1 MELFINTLL
10 EKRDA
15 ESKLVDCERVLWL
28 NQSEDCAVTISI
40 IKKTGVPEFKRISSI
55 EQELIEGTMIK
66 REHDPYAKFMVS
78 EELLKSNE
86 KKYRDD
92 AWECIKDIVELEP
105 NIYNPKERYEII
117 KSEMER
123 TGKGKKFYYKYLRYY
138 WTGGKVVNALLP
150 RFRRCGGKGS
160 KKNPTQKMGRPRET
174 SISVDPKLKGVLISE
189 GHRKIFDA
197 IIREVY
203 LKVNRRD
210 SVKYTYIE
218 MLKKYYQTG
227 TTKKGNYE
235 VPIIPPGHEVPSI
248 AQLRYHIRRYYT
260 KRKLL
265 IAREGEV
272 TFNRDFRPLL
282 GSETRKATGP
292 GQIYE
297 VDATVADVYL
307 VSSIDPN
314 IIVGRPVVY
323 IVVDV
328 YSHMVVGLY
337 VGFEGPSWLGVMMAI
352 ENTVE
357 NKVEFCRQYDIEITE
372 EEWPCHHMPDSF
384 MADRGEME
392 SKNADSLAN
401 ALGIKIMNAPPYR
414 ADLKGIVEQQFR
426 TLNVTLQPWTPG
438 AVKKEYKKRG
448 GPDYVLDAKLTLKE
462 FTQMMIEMILQRNN
476 YHYMEYYPLDK
487 DQALDKVR
495 PVARDLWN
503 WGISHNHYLKNVHP
517 DIVRLNVLPE
527 AKVSVNREGIY
538 FEGMY
543 YGCEEL
549 ARQGWFVKGKTQ
561 KVPIAYDRRCMNH
574 VYVKTDNGKGFL
586 KCDLLAKSSR
596 FKNMS
601 LEEVKST
608 RYEEKLSRS
617 MYYDETELQEEV
629 TLSAKLEAI
638 KKEAMKR
645 SADKQDHSLTKSE
658 RKSNIKGNKAVE
670 RDMLRKEQAYE
681 LGKSP
686 NEETDEQSNPGDH
699 VIPLETYKPKSKLG
713 LLAKLKETEEKKHG

>member
-15 ESKLVDCERVLWL
+15 ESKLVDCQRVLWL
-28 NQSEDCAVTISI
+28 DQLEDCAVTISI
-40 IKKTGVPEFKRISSI
+40 IRKTGQPEFKRISSI

-66 REHDPYAKFMVS
+66 REHDPYASFMVS
-78 EELLKSNE
+78 DELLTPKE
-86 KKYRDD
+86 IQFRDE

-105 NIYNPKERYEII
+105 NIYNPKERYEMI
-117 KSEMER
+117 KSEMDKK
-123 TGKGKKFYYKYLRYY
+123 GKGKKFFYKYLRYY
-138 WTGGKVVNALLP
+138 WTGGKMVNALLP
-150 RFRRCGGKGS
+150 RFRRCGGKGK
-160 KKNPTQKMGRPRET
+160 KKNPTQKMGRPRNT
-174 SISVDPKLKGVLISE
+174 SISVDPKLKGVLISA
-189 GHRKIFDA
+189 GTRKIFDK
-197 IIREVY
+197 IIGEVY
-203 LKVNRRD
+203 IKVNRRD
-210 SVKYTYIE
+210 SVSYTYVE
-218 MLKKYYQTG
+218 MLKKYYQISTS
-227 TTKKGNYE
+227 KKGKYE
-235 VPIIPPGHEVPSI
+235 IPIIPPAHEVPSI
-248 AQLRYHIRRYYT
+248 AQLRYHIRKHYT
-260 KRKLL
+260 KRKQL

-282 GSETRKATGP
+282 GSETRKANGP
-292 GQIYE
+292 GQIFE

-307 VSSIDPN
+307 VSSSDPN

-357 NKVEFCRQYDIEITE
+357 NKVEFCKQYDIEIAE
-372 EEWPCHHMPDSF
+372 EEWPCHHMPESF
-384 MADRGEME
+384 LADRGEME
-392 SKNADSLAN
+392 SKNADSLAK

-426 TLNVTLQPWTPG
+426 TLNLTLQPWMPG

-476 YHYMEYYPLDK
+476 HHYMEYYPLDK

-527 AKVSVNREGIY
+527 AKVTVNREGIY
-538 FEGMY
+538 FEGLY
-543 YGCEEL
+543 FGCEEL
-549 ARQGWFVKGKTQ
+549 ARQGWFIKGKTQ
-561 KVPIAYDRRCMNH
+561 KVAIAYDRRCMNH
-574 VYVKTDNGKGFL
+574 VYVKTDNGKGFI

-596 FKNMS
+596 FLNMS
-601 LEEVKST
+601 LEEAKST

-617 MYYDETELQEEV
+617 LYYDETELQEKV
-629 TLSAKLEAI
+629 SLSAKLEAI
-638 KKEAMKR
+638 KKEAIER
-645 SADKQDHSLTKSE
+645 SDAKQDKTLTKSE
-658 RKSNIKGNKAVE
+658 RKSNIKGKKAIE
-670 RDMLRKEQAYE
+670 RDKLRKKQAYD
-681 LGKSP
+681 LGKAP
-686 NEETDEQSNPGDH
+686 NEEMDETSISGDN
-699 VIPLETYKPKSKLG
+699 VTPLETYKPKSKLG

>member
-10 EKRDA
+10 ERRDS
-15 ESKLVDCERVLWL
+15 ESKLVDCVRVLWL
-28 NQSEDCAVTISI
+28 NQSEDCVITISI
-40 IKKTGVPEFKRISSI
+40 IKKTGVPEFMRISSI
-55 EQELIEGTMIK
+55 QQELTEGSMIK
-66 REHDPYAKFMVS
+66 RELDPYARFMVS
-78 EELLKSNE
+78 DEVLSPKEIRL
-86 KKYRDD
+86 RDE
-92 AWECIKDIVELEP
+92 AWEKIKDIVELEP
-105 NIYNPKERYEII
+105 EIYSPKDRYEII
-117 KSEMER
+117 KREMQR
-123 TGKGKKFYYKYLRYY
+123 TGMGKNQYYKYLRYY
-138 WTGGKVVNALLP
+138 WTGGKMVNAILP
-150 RFRRCGGKGS
+150 RFRKCGGKGI
-160 KKNPTQKMGRPRET
+160 KKNPTQKMGRPRNT
-174 SISVDPKLKGVLISE
+174 SISVDPKLKGVLINE
-189 GHRKIFDA
+189 GHRKIFDKV
-197 IIREVY
+197 IRDIY
-203 LKVNRRD
+203 SKINRRD
-210 SVKYTYIE
+210 SVKFTYIE
-218 MLKKYYQTG
+218 MIKNYYQIG
-227 TTKKGNYE
+227 TFKKGKYE
-235 VPIIPPGHEVPSI
+235 IPIIPPGHDVPSI
-248 AQLRYHIRRYYT
+248 AQLRYHIRTYYT

-282 GSETRKATGP
+282 GSETRKANGP

-297 VDATVADVYL
+297 IDATVADVYL

-357 NKVEFCRQYDIEITE
+357 SKVEFCKQYDVDITE
-372 EEWPCHHMPDSF
+372 GEWPCHHMPDSF

-392 SKNADSLAN
+392 SKNADSLAK

-438 AVKKEYKKRG
+438 AVKKEYTKRG
-448 GPDYVLDAKLTLKE
+448 GPEYVLDAKLTLKD
-462 FTQMMIEMILQRNN
+462 FIQMMIELILKRNN
-476 YHYMEYYPLDK
+476 YHYMKYYPLDK

-495 PVARDLWN
+495 PIARDLWN
-503 WGISHNHYLKNVHP
+503 WGVNHNHYLKNIHP

-527 AKVSVNREGIY
+527 AKVTVNREGIY

-549 ARQGWFVKGKTQ
+549 TRQGWFVKGKSQ
-561 KVPIAYDRRCMNH
+561 MVPIAYDRRSMNH
-574 VYVKTDNGKGFL
+574 VYVKTDNGRGFI
-586 KCDLLAKSSR
+586 KCDLLEKSSR
-596 FKNMS
+596 FINMS

-617 MYYDETELQEEV
+617 LYYEETELQEEV

-638 KKEAMKR
+638 KNAAMER
-645 SADKQDHSLTKSE
+645 SADSQDHSLTKSE
-658 RKSNIKGNKAVE
+658 RKSNIKGNKTVE
-670 RDMLRKEQAYE
+670 RDKLRKEQAYE
-681 LGKSP
+681 LGSSP
-686 NEETDEQSNPGDH
+686 VEKTDDPTASGDH
-699 VIPLETYKPKSKLG
+699 VLPLETYKPKSKLG
-713 LLAKLKETEEKKHG
+713 LLAKLKQTEEKKHG